1 MKIEIIQSFYKGFII
16 FFISFYFRVL
26 FDTSVAVFVGKIQL
40 KLPNVLH
47 LLYVK
52 HIYTHASL
60 TFPHHARN
68 TATTIAITTTANVSI
83 HAKCFARA

>member
-1 MKIEIIQSFYKGFII
+1 MFHNFFHIFDSFYIE
-16 FFISFYFRVL
+16 FYL
-26 FDTSVAVFVGKIQL
+26 TLHAVAVSVGKIQL

-60 TFPHHARN
+60 TFTHHARN

-83 HAKCFARA
+83 HAKCSARA